1 MSTRPSSRGALRALT
16 LAAFS
21 VFALASVPH
30 ASAQERVLDIDFN
43 PMVFEDG
50 ALVSGTAGT
59 TGAVYRFD
67 TVRLVDGTTIRAF
80 VELEEVTSTC
90 DITLFDDDGSNVGRF
105 QPRLEADGGEGYVDF
120 LIRFVDQD
128 DDTPVALENFAIT
141 GVDIDG
147 TSSYQEF
154 HEVGGF
160 SSYVVDASTQL
171 TIGPGD
177 DGRIRFN
184 GRTSNLSG
192 LSFDDSAAYIAYLA
206 RPVTEFTFRLGLTDD
221 SSGERFFSINFGTPV
236 GTFSNP
242 VTETA
247 PDVTLSTS
255 AANSTGTFE
264 VTATFDEDVTG
275 FVAADVDVTG
285 GTVDAGSFTAVS
297 GSVYT
302 FDVVPDA
309 DASVSLFVPA
319 SAAES
324 ATNLIAS
331 TISNT
336 LELDPMDTAIDS
348 GPASLTRDATGD
360 FVFSSTNGGV
370 SFECSIDG
378 GAFAACASTYATPAL
393 GDGPHTLEVRAVD
406 AAGDRDPSPA
416 SYAWTVDTTPPDTFI
431 TSGPSDPTNDPTG
444 DFVFSTDSGTSYE
457 CSVDGAAYAPC
468 PDNFTTADLP
478 DGDHTLDVRA
488 IDDAGNVDPTP
499 ATYNWTVDTTPPDT
513 FITSGPSDPTNDP
526 TGDFVF
532 STDSGTS
539 YECSVD
545 GAAYAPCPDNF
556 TTADLPDGD
565 HTLDVRAIDEA
576 GNVDPTPATY
586 NWTVDTTPPDTF
598 ITSGP
603 SDPTNDPTGDF
614 VFSTDSGTSYECSV
628 DGAAYAP
635 CPDNFTTADLP
646 DGDHTLDVR
655 AIDDAGNVDPTPATY
670 SWTVDTTPP
679 DTFITSGPSDPTSD
693 PTGDFVFSTDSGTS
707 YECSVDGAAYAP
719 CPDNFTTTDL
729 PDGDHTLDVRAIDD
743 AGNVDPTPATYSWTV
758 DTTPPDTF
766 ITSGPPTR
774 RTTPQA
780 TSSSA
785 QTQAHPTS
793 AASTARPMPPART
806 TSPPPTSPTETTR
819 STCEPSTTPET
830 STPTPGDLRL
840 DRRHHPARHLH
851 HIGPQRPDERP
862 HRRLRLQ
869 HRLRHLLRVQ
879 RRRRSLRA
887 MPGELHHRRPPRRR
901 PHARRAR
908 HR

>member
-1 MSTRPSSRGALRALT
+1 MRS
-16 LAAFS
+16 AA
-21 VFALASVPH
+21 
-30 ASAQERVLDIDFN
+30 
-43 PMVFEDG
+43 
-50 ALVSGTAGT
+50 SG
-59 TGAVYRFD
+59 
-67 TVRLVDGTTIRAF
+67 
-80 VELEEVTSTC
+80 
-90 DITLFDDDGSNVGRF
+90 
-105 QPRLEADGGEGYVDF
+105 
-120 LIRFVDQD
+120 
-128 DDTPVALENFAIT
+128 
-141 GVDIDG
+141 
-147 TSSYQEF
+147 
-154 HEVGGF
+154 
-160 SSYVVDASTQL
+160 YVVDASTQL

-309 DASVSLFVPA
+309 DANVSLFVPA

-378 GAFAACASTYATPAL
+378 GPFAACASTYATPAL

-416 SYAWTVDTTPPDTFI
+416 SYAWTVDTTPPDTII

-478 DGDHTLDVRA
+478 DETTRSTCEPSTTQGTSTPPRPHTTGPSTPPRRIRSSHPGPATQRTTPHRDFVFSTDSGTSYECSVDGAAYAPGSDNFTTTDLPDGDHTLDVRA

-513 FITSGPSDPTNDP
+513 FIS
-526 TGDFVF
+526 
-532 STDSGTS
+532 
-539 YECSVD
+539 
-545 GAAYAPCPDNF
+545 
-556 TTADLPDGD
+556 
-565 HTLDVRAIDEA
+565 
-576 GNVDPTPATY
+576 
-586 NWTVDTTPPDTF
+586 
-598 ITSGP
+598 
-603 SDPTNDPTGDF
+603 
-614 VFSTDSGTSYECSV
+614 
-628 DGAAYAP
+628 
-635 CPDNFTTADLP
+635 
-646 DGDHTLDVR
+646 
-655 AIDDAGNVDPTPATY
+655 
-670 SWTVDTTPP
+670 
-679 DTFITSGPSDPTSD
+679 
-693 PTGDFVFSTDSGTS
+693 
-707 YECSVDGAAYAP
+707 
-719 CPDNFTTTDL
+719 
-729 PDGDHTLDVRAIDD
+729 
-743 AGNVDPTPATYSWTV
+743 
-758 DTTPPDTF
+758 
-766 ITSGPPTR
+766 
-774 RTTPQA
+774 
-780 TSSSA
+780 
-785 QTQAHPTS
+785 
-793 AASTARPMPPART
+793 
-806 TSPPPTSPTETTR
+806 
-819 STCEPSTTPET
+819 
-830 STPTPGDLRL
+830 
-840 DRRHHPARHLH
+840 
-851 HIGPQRPDERP
+851 IGPQ
-862 HRRLRLQ
+862 
-869 HRLRHLLRVQ
+869 
-879 RRRRSLRA
+879 
-887 MPGELHHRRPPRRR
+887 
-901 PHARRAR
+901 
-908 HR
+908 